1 MQYIRQS
8 YKRDPDLYSADIDT
22 LIGLRQSALDALMS
36 TVCTVDNCTV
46 LKRYYAHL
54 VRLTDKFPRLLQHQ
68 SIKIKESSDEE
79 VTPPLTFT
87 W

>member
-1 MQYIRQS
+1 M
-8 YKRDPDLYSADIDT
+8 DT
-22 LIGLRQSALDALMS
+22 LIGLRQSAMDALMS

-68 SIKIKESSDEE
+68 NIKIKEFNGEE
-79 VTPPLTFT
+79 IIAGGKIPPLTFT

>member
-1 MQYIRQS
+1 
-8 YKRDPDLYSADIDT
+8 
-22 LIGLRQSALDALMS
+22 MS

-68 SIKIKESSDEE
+68 SIKTKESNDEK
-79 VTPPLTFT
+79 VIAGGKIPPLAFT